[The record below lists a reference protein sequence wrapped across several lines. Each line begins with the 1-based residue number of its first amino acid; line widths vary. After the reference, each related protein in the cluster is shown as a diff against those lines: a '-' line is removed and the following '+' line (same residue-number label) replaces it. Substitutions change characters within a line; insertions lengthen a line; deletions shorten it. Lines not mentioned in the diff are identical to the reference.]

1 MKIRL
6 YFAIAALVLIGIF
19 AAQNFNQLN
28 VRFLFWSLQVPQ
40 ALLIVATGA
49 IGVVVGLIFG
59 AAKRSSKRN

>member
-1 MKIRL
+1 MKIRR
-6 YFAIAALVLIGIF
+6 YSALVALALLGIF
-19 AAQNFNQLN
+19 AAQNLNQLN

-59 AAKRSSKRN
+59 TTGRSVKRN